1 MERGK
6 GLENVKHILRNNS
19 KFDKLS
25 DDSFHAIYESLFRVA
40 VSEVSTY
47 LKAKATTSRTAAENR
62 LSACASSLRLAV
74 EVAVRIVKLKTIR
87 SVLSHITETLTLP
100 GGKFCEPLALDYA
113 KCLRAVLSYQPHVE
127 HLSKPERERV
137 ISFCLKCIKTAEVE
151 VEEDDT
157 ASGAEVISTGGTMNG
172 LSYRSSRSH
181 LKDSGGSQGN
191 RSLAKHIAEE
201 MIGCIA
207 LLTAAPNA
215 ASGKASEDLLWAVI
229 EFLKKS
235 MFTSSSHQDAF
246 AAINHIIAWTRTEN
260 IELTRKAAS
269 PLVRL
274 IRSHWSMKSA
284 SALKDEMLITL
295 LYLEPYFIAV
305 MQQDESFT
313 LRSELSGMLEIM
325 RNEYSQRQARDQ
337 LRIEDLRLE
346 FDDRDSKQFNAI
358 SSPLFRLRSDNAR
371 AEANWA
377 TLYMLASFCHLLS
390 NAEQA
395 DRSSD
400 DEDERINQGPRKR
413 PRLSDESDETLKH
426 STSGTPASRICALQ
440 TMAFLAQRKA
450 FSAKQIAKIAEKLSL
465 SCSEDNAA
473 VSSWALLALAG
484 FASQL
489 TSTEPDPVLQSRWI
503 SIWQLVT
510 RAMSNASTCRPAC
523 YLVQIMLL
531 LRQVPQQAV
540 SELVHTLST
549 AIDLNGPSALS
560 DSVMHLLAYAVRTV
574 QLTNPASS
582 LDTAKSI
589 LSWLFRAY
597 SPSRFEDK
605 AYAIQ
610 HALFEPGDIVEL
622 VTCCLGQPNHYPNG
636 LQYPIWDSVGHAWL
650 ACTEQHELITYL
662 LLLPDSPSIVH
673 SAANLQRKVKSP
685 LQPRSG
691 CEVMVL
697 DHLISELYRAQE
709 GWVQVTQDRPRG
721 ISIDMFSFFCSVC
734 CVSTCIAFCN
744 AFRDGRRQTQLQRQV
759 RDLLKLLAGFIPS
772 RECPP
777 DKVDVMLR
785 VLSSACSGLLDPS
798 RTVSS
803 ECEDLICSTV
813 FSSMEARNNARGS
826 NGMDEDDDAMEIDG
840 AYDSQDS
847 RRGNTGSA
855 SHDLKSDSA
864 VNFSTFSLRSS
875 VPMYA
880 AAISM
885 QHQASSGNG
894 SASASQS
901 IVDCILALE
910 EPSILAN
917 RHVISSLSDLGVEL
931 TESDTYRL
939 LDVFSDTIL
948 AAYPYERSEVAT
960 GAILDIASSLVPAW
974 TNRENKPLFELGS
987 DMYAWYTTTA
997 LSGGVLSPNVQKRVA
1012 TLLMRLCHVDV
1023 DYPWEED
1030 VDSVRTSLFKLLQQG
1045 SISVQFHLA
1054 NRISTIFGL
1063 FVLSN
1068 HPAMFNDL
1076 QSSLPA
1082 DSEWIE
1088 GMAMRLLFLAKLG
1101 SAWHSLLRQCVY
1113 YIFET
1118 AGQVPK
1124 AGRHAKR
1131 SIAELAA
1138 SLKFESPQKLFN
1150 LFASQ
1155 LLHTWLERNQVE
1167 SLPFDIF
1174 EYESL
1179 EALIADNRD
1188 EITAQLLIRG
1198 NDEGMHTVM
1207 KALKA
1212 TSRDLVVQSFA
1223 KCLAY
1228 SICWDISRPPAKPS
1242 DDSSE
1247 SRLRK
1252 LAGNSDYFKSLI
1264 NDRFPTV
1271 MGYFYLA
1278 STQDDVEDKW
1288 LDKKDAYKSAARAL
1302 AEMKSFSCSDKMLP
1316 PGQQPSFKSKYL
1328 CDQIGR
1334 LCRRTSH
1341 DPTKPWSPSSF
1352 ATAARMLLDSISPA
1366 LGPLHTCLVIRK
1378 LRILI
1383 SMSGDVP
1390 FYGFPLEMLVHALRS
1405 FLNDSQCA
1413 DDAIGIL
1420 QYLLHYGQMYL
1431 KTDLPF
1437 LCGTVTLMILQMRKH
1452 SAGRQESTTQESQ
1465 HQMTV
1470 QKMQAFQSWLVKYMQ
1485 KCEPSDSSVQ
1495 QKYASMVKALAQ
1507 ANRPG
1512 NARKGSPESGLL
1524 LILLE
1529 ESISSGRLLRQ
1540 ADRDEAMHLLAENF
1554 EAPSSIT
1561 EDCLDDDDEC
1571 ARYAHSIWGIIKI
1584 PHLNEAFVTWAASAL
1599 GRAYAHTGIRPL
1611 GPSDASQ
1618 RIDEI
1623 DVMKFEGV
1631 ARSQATIARSLCDS
1645 LLSKDRSQASIAD
1658 YTLRQVVFSF
1668 RDAEEAVRFEQMLP
1682 SPIVPVIGGG
1692 TFGYEPRLAKTT
1704 ATKLANVRTLQS
1716 LMEPNSH
1723 MTMEAWVQGLSV
1735 TLCQRGADVAILPAL
1750 ITALQ
1755 HSSGLALEL
1764 LPSIVHI
1771 LLTKDLD
1778 KGQVLRSELSS
1789 AFAVYLSDDSDALL
1803 SKQRYLMQLLLYL
1816 RSQALPG
1823 ESTNADRLRWLDVDW
1838 LLAAQAANRCQI
1850 PHTALLFTE
1859 SISQPTHG
1867 GRRASSRA
1875 SLSQVGIEQI
1885 PQDLLLSI
1893 FKAVEEPDSFYGVEQ
1908 PATLGSVLDRLDYE
1922 ADGHRSLMFRSAQ
1935 TDTDLRRSHGL
1946 ANLDGTGM
1954 VRSLSML
1961 NLNSLTFALLSR
1973 GFGTADA
1980 SEELLNSARRLQQW
1994 DIMPPETISQAAS
2007 SSFTALQELSR
2018 ATDHQLM
2025 DSKLKSIMLDH
2036 SRPMTSLDRA
2046 ENPPHEWFSALA
2058 SLAEADELLSRQGG
2072 QALPSTR
2079 NRMIQRQTWMR
2090 MARYCDF
2097 RAILSNRNALFGLI
2111 AQNGAVSSGL
2121 RIGVKE
2127 CRSIEIDSLL
2137 SASRLAREH
2146 GQLQEAIGATTQ
2158 IADLLGECQDIELK
2172 ADVVA
2177 KSETAS
2183 VLWASGEVTA
2193 SVQMLRD
2200 ALAVPDFES
2209 QDLPAGRSGLL
2220 AQLAHQ
2226 LAEAR
2231 LEKPEDILSDYL
2243 NPAIS
2248 HLQSQHEGEEAG
2260 KVFHEFATF
2269 CDKQLQNPG
2278 NVEDLNRITKL
2289 RQRKLEEVE
2298 ELQRLAKAAKNS
2310 GVEKQDY
2317 TRDLG
2322 KAKQWFQM
2330 DDADYKR
2337 LKQSRDTFMEQS
2349 LQNYLQALRASDE
2362 HDISVLRFFA
2372 LWLENSDVAAA
2383 NAVVS
2388 KFLQH
2393 VPSWKFVVLMNQ
2405 LMSRLETDNSVF
2417 QSSLKSLATRI
2428 CSEHPHHSLHHLF
2441 ATTRRPSGKDVAAQ
2455 SRFEVG
2461 MSIRKHVSAE
2471 PKRGELL
2478 KNIFLANNCYN
2489 GVATD
2494 EAKGAKGS
2502 QVSIKELKTTVTMAS
2517 RVPELRVP
2525 PPTIDI
2531 PLHRDGEYDNVPV
2544 VTKFG
2549 QSVRFMSGLS
2559 RPKRITALASDGQQY
2574 VQLFKGG
2581 NDDLR
2586 QDTIMEQVFDEAS
2599 KMLRNHKTARQRNLH
2614 IRTYKVIPLSPKSG
2628 IIEFV
2633 PNSTSFSDFL
2643 VPAHERYY
2651 PQDYKYNQ
2659 ARSKIQEAKEHSIDT
2674 RVKAYRKVCEHL
2686 QPVMRHFFFERYD
2699 NPDEW
2704 FAKRT
2709 AYTRTTAA
2717 VSILGHVLG
2726 LGDRHCQN
2734 IMLDEKTGEVVHIDL
2749 GVAFEAGKVLPV
2761 PELVPFRLTRDV
2773 VDGMGI
2779 TKTEGVFRRC
2789 CELTLDALREDKDS
2803 IMTLLNV
2810 LRYDP
2815 LYTWTVSPL
2824 KAKRMQQDTG
2834 RNAGDADAP
2843 EGSSKKREEEAGEA
2857 DRALSTVEKKLS
2869 QTLSTA
2875 ATVSEL
2881 IQQAT
2886 DERNLATL
2894 FSGWSAFF

>member
-1 MERGK
+1 M
-6 GLENVKHILRNNS
+6 
-19 KFDKLS
+19 
-25 DDSFHAIYESLFRVA
+25 
-40 VSEVSTY
+40 
-47 LKAKATTSRTAAENR
+47 
-62 LSACASSLRLAV
+62 SACAGSLRLAL
-74 EVAVRIVKLKTIR
+74 EVAVRIIKFKTVR
-87 SVLSHITETLTLP
+87 SVLSHITETLLLP
-100 GGKFCEPLALDYA
+100 GGTFCEPLALDYA
-113 KCLRAVLSYQPHVE
+113 KGLRAVLSYQPHVE
-127 HLSKPERERV
+127 HLTKLERERV
-137 ISFCLKCIKTAEVE
+137 ISFCVRCIKTAEAE
-151 VEEDDT
+151 VEEDD
-157 ASGAEVISTGGTMNG
+157 AAPGAEALSMGGTMNG

-181 LKDSGGSQGN
+181 VKDSSGSQGN
-191 RSLAKHIAEE
+191 RSLAKHVAEE
-201 MIGCIA
+201 MIACLA

-215 ASGKASEDLLWAVI
+215 ASGKTSEDLLWALI

-235 MFTSSSHQDAF
+235 TFTSSSHQDAF

-269 PLVRL
+269 PIVRL
-274 IRSHWSMKSA
+274 IRAYWSLKSA

-295 LYLEPYFIAV
+295 LYLEPYFVAV

-313 LRSELSGMLEIM
+313 LRSELTGMLEVM
-325 RNEYSQRQARDQ
+325 RHEYSQRKEREQ
-337 LRIEDLRLE
+337 LHLEDLRLE
-346 FDDRDSKQFNAI
+346 FGDRDSKSFNAI
-358 SSPLFRLRSDNAR
+358 STPLFRLRSANPR
-371 AEANWA
+371 AEASWT
-377 TLYMLASFCHLLS
+377 TLYMLASLCRMLS
-390 NAEQA
+390 NEVLN
-395 DRSSD
+395 DPPSD

-426 STSGTPASRICALQ
+426 TLSGTPASRTCALQ
-440 TMAFLAQRKA
+440 AMAFLAQRKA
-450 FSAKQIAKIAEKLSL
+450 FSAKQIAKIVEKLSL

-484 FASQL
+484 FASQRK
-489 TSTEPDPVLQSRWI
+489 STDQDPVLPSRWL
-503 SIWQLVT
+503 SVWQLAT

-523 YLVQIMLL
+523 FLVQIMLVL
-531 LRQVPQQAV
+531 KQVPQQTV
-540 SELVHTLST
+540 SELVHTLSS
-549 AIDLNGPSALS
+549 ALDLNGPSALS
-560 DSVMHLLAYAVRTV
+560 DSVMHLLAYAVRAV
-574 QLTNPASS
+574 QQNSPASS

-605 AYAIQ
+605 AYASQ

-636 LQYPIWDSVGHAWL
+636 LQYPIWDSVGHVWL
-650 ACTEQHELITYL
+650 ACTEQHELIAYL
-662 LLLPDSPSIVH
+662 LLLPDTPSIVH
-673 SAANLQRKVKSP
+673 NEVNLRRKVKSP
-685 LQPRSG
+685 FQARSG
-691 CEVMVL
+691 CEVIVL

-709 GWVQVTQDRPRG
+709 GWIQVTQDRPLA
-721 ISIDMFSFFCSVC
+721 ISIDMFSFFCSMC
-734 CVSTCIAFCN
+734 CVATCIAFCN

-759 RDLLKLLAGFIPS
+759 RDLLKLLAGFIPT
-772 RECPP
+772 RECAQ
-777 DKVDVMLR
+777 DKVDIMLR
-785 VLSSACSGLLDPS
+785 VLSSACSGLLDSS
-798 RTVSS
+798 RIISS
-803 ECEDLICSTV
+803 ECEDLICSTI
-813 FSSMEARNNARGS
+813 FSGIEARKSARGL
-826 NGMDEDDDAMEIDG
+826 NGMNEDHDAMELDD

-847 RRGNTGSA
+847 RRGNAGTA
-855 SHDLKSDSA
+855 SHELKSDSS

-880 AAISM
+880 AAVSM
-885 QHQASSGNG
+885 RHQASSGNE

-901 IVDCILALE
+901 IVDYILALE

-917 RHVISSLSDLGVEL
+917 RHVISSLSDLGVDL
-931 TESDTYRL
+931 TESDTNRL
-939 LDVFSDTIL
+939 LDVCSVSIL

-960 GAILDIASSLVPAW
+960 GAILDMMSSLVSTW

-997 LSGGVLSPNVQKRVA
+997 LAGGVLSPNVQKRVA
-1012 TLLMRLCHVDV
+1012 TLLMQICHVDV

-1030 VDSVRTSLFKLLQQG
+1030 TDSVRTSLFKLLQQG

-1054 NRISTIFGL
+1054 NRISTLFGL

-1068 HPAMFNDL
+1068 HAAMFNDL

-1155 LLHTWLERNQVE
+1155 LLHTWLERNQVV
-1167 SLPFDIF
+1167 SLPFEIF

-1198 NDEGMHTVM
+1198 NDESMNTVM
-1207 KALKA
+1207 KALKT
-1212 TSRDLVVQSFA
+1212 TSGELVVQSFA

-1228 SICWDISRPPAKPS
+1228 SICWDISRPPAKPGE
-1242 DDSSE
+1242 DSSE
-1247 SRLRK
+1247 NRLRK
-1252 LAGNSDYFKSLI
+1252 LAGNPEYFKSLI

-1271 MGYFYLA
+1271 MGYFYLT

-1288 LDKKDAYKSAARAL
+1288 LDKKDAYKSAASAL
-1302 AEMKSFSCSDKMLP
+1302 AEMKGFSCSDKVLP

-1328 CDQIGR
+1328 CDQIAR

-1341 DPTKPWSPSSF
+1341 DPTQPWDPSSF
-1352 ATAARMLLDSISPA
+1352 ATAARMLLDSISSA

-1383 SMSGDVP
+1383 SMAGDVP
-1390 FYGFPLEMLVHALRS
+1390 FSGFSLEMLVHALRS

-1413 DDAIGIL
+1413 DDTIGIL
-1420 QYLLHYGQMYL
+1420 QYLLHHGQQYL

-1470 QKMQAFQSWLVKYMQ
+1470 QRMQAFQSWLVQYMQ
-1485 KCEPSDSSVQ
+1485 KCEPSDTTVQ
-1495 QKYASMVKALAQ
+1495 QKYANVVRALAQ
-1507 ANRPG
+1507 VNLPG
-1512 NARKGSPESGLL
+1512 NARKGSPESDLL

-1529 ESISSGRLLRQ
+1529 ESISSGCLLRPS
-1540 ADRDEAMHLLAENF
+1540 DCDEALHLLSENF
-1554 EAPSSIT
+1554 DAPSSIT
-1561 EDCLDDDDEC
+1561 EDCLNDDEEC
-1571 ARYAHSIWGIIKI
+1571 ARYAFRIWEIIKI

-1599 GRAYAHTGIRPL
+1599 GRAYASTGIRPL
-1611 GPSDASQ
+1611 SPSDASQ
-1618 RIDEI
+1618 SIDEI
-1623 DVMKFEGV
+1623 DVVKLGGV
-1631 ARSQATIARSLCDS
+1631 ARSQATIVRRLCDS
-1645 LLSKDRSQASIAD
+1645 LLSKDRSKASIAD
-1658 YTLRQVVFSF
+1658 HTLRQVVFSF

-1682 SPIVPVIGGG
+1682 SQIVPVISGG

-1704 ATKLANVRTLQS
+1704 SAQLANGRTVQNLLDRQ
-1716 LMEPNSH
+1716 SH
-1723 MTMEAWVQGLSV
+1723 MTLEAWAQSLSV
-1735 TLCQRGADVAILPAL
+1735 TLCQHYTDVAILPAL
-1750 ITALQ
+1750 TTALQ
-1755 HSSGLALEL
+1755 HSSELALEL

-1771 LLTKDLD
+1771 LLTKDVD

-1789 AFAVYLSDDSDALL
+1789 AFAVYLADDSDASV

-1823 ESTNADRLRWLDVDW
+1823 ETTHADRLRWLDVDW
-1838 LLAAQAANRCQI
+1838 LLAAQAADRCQM

-1867 GRRASSRA
+1867 SRRASSRA
-1875 SLSQVGIEQI
+1875 SLSQVGIDQI
-1885 PQDLLLSI
+1885 PQELLLST

-1922 ADGHRSLMFRSAQ
+1922 ANGHRSLMFRSAQ
-1935 TDTDLRRSHGL
+1935 TDTELRRSHGL

-1973 GFGTADA
+1973 GFGTANA

-1994 DIMPPETISQAAS
+1994 DIMPPEAISQAKS

-2018 ATDHQLM
+2018 ATDHVLM
-2025 DSKLKSIMLDH
+2025 ESKLKSIILDH

-2046 ENPPHEWFSALA
+2046 EKPPHEWFSALA
-2058 SLAEADELLSRQGG
+2058 SLAEADELLSKPGD
-2072 QALPSTR
+2072 QAVRLTR
-2079 NRMIQRQTWMR
+2079 NRMTQRQTWMR
-2090 MARYCDF
+2090 MARYGDF
-2097 RAILSNRNALFGLI
+2097 QAIISNRNALFGVL
-2111 AQNGAVSSGL
+2111 AKNSAVSSGL
-2121 RIGVKE
+2121 RIGVKD
-2127 CRSIEIDSLL
+2127 CRSVEIDSLL
-2137 SASRLAREH
+2137 NASQLAREH

-2158 IADLLGECQDIELK
+2158 IADLLSECQEVGLN

-2200 ALAVPDFES
+2200 ALAVPGFDT
-2209 QDLPAGRSGLL
+2209 QDIPAGRSGLL

-2231 LEKPEDILSDYL
+2231 LEKPEDILSGYL
-2243 NPAIS
+2243 KPAIS
-2248 HLQSQHEGEEAG
+2248 HLHSQHEGEEAG

-2298 ELQRLAKAAKNS
+2298 ELQRMSSGARNS
-2310 GVEKQDY
+2310 DEKHDY
-2317 TRDLG
+2317 SRDLS
-2322 KAKQWFQM
+2322 KANKWFQM

-2372 LWLENSDVAAA
+2372 LWLENSDEAAA

-2388 KFLQH
+2388 KFLLH

-2417 QSSLKSLATRI
+2417 QSSLKALAMRI

-2461 MSIRKHVSAE
+2461 MSIRKHVGAD
-2471 PKRGELL
+2471 PKKGELL
-2478 KNIFLANNCYN
+2478 KNIFAANNLYN
-2489 GVATD
+2489 AVALD

-2502 QVSIKELKTTVTMAS
+2502 KVSMRELKTTVIMAS
-2517 RVPELRVP
+2517 KVPEHRVP
-2525 PPTIDI
+2525 PPTINV
-2531 PLHRDGEYDNVPV
+2531 PLNRDGDYDHVPV

-2549 QSVRFMSGLS
+2549 STVQFMSGLS
-2559 RPKRITALASDGQQY
+2559 RPKRITTLASDGQQY
-2574 VQLFKGG
+2574 VQLFKSG

-2586 QDTIMEQVFDEAS
+2586 QDAIMEQVFDEAS

-2633 PNSTSFSDFL
+2633 PNSTSFSEFL
-2643 VPAHERYY
+2643 VGAHERYY
-2651 PQDYKYNQ
+2651 PQDYKYND
-2659 ARSKIQEAKEHSIDT
+2659 ARRRIQDAKEHSTDT

-2686 QPVMRHFFFERYD
+2686 QPVMRHFFFERYN
-2699 NPDEW
+2699 NPDDW

-2789 CELTLDALREDKDS
+2789 CEFTLDALREDKDS

-2815 LYTWTVSPL
+2815 LYNWTVSPL

-2843 EGSSKKREEEAGEA
+2843 EGSSKKRDGEAGEA

-2869 QTLSTA
+2869 QALSTA

-2886 DERNLATL
+2886 DERNLAVL